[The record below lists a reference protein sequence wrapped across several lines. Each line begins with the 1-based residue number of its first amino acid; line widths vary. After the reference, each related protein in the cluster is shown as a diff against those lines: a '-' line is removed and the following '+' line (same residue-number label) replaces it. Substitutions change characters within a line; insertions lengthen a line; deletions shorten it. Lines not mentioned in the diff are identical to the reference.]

1 MSQSPLPT
9 APEARFFDS
18 SPWLMR
24 IAVGLIFLAGLVL
37 RLYDLDDPPMDFHP
51 TRQMHS
57 ALIARG
63 MFYADLETVPD
74 WQRERAVQQQ
84 RAQGLIEPQIM
95 ETLTASAYRLVGNA
109 DLRIPRLFSILF
121 WSLGG
126 FGLFLLSKDLAGSNA
141 GVVALLLYMTL
152 PYGVVAS
159 RAFQPDP
166 LMTAMLVWSWWGMA
180 RWLHWRTWGWA
191 FFAGISAGLAIYIKS
206 TALFFVLGAWVGLL
220 LAGMGI
226 RAVLRERQVWLIT
239 GLSLLPFAAYHIY
252 ATFVI
257 GLLQDQFSLRFFP
270 GMWLDPVF
278 YLRWQVKAAQVVA
291 LPWLVIGVMGLFV
304 LRDKAWRGLLTGAW
318 LGYGIYA
325 LLLSYYISTHDYYH
339 LPLIPLAA
347 IGVGLATQALFSALN
362 GPRLWINLVIPA
374 LLLALLLSQ
383 TWEARSILKSNDY
396 RPVVEQ
402 VEQISAMFKPQDRVV
417 SLAEDYSTH
426 LRYWGW
432 LDATHWFGIGD
443 FELRELAGQ
452 PVDLLTYFEQQTSGR
467 DYFLITDFVELERQP
482 ELNRMLD
489 EHFPVLRQGEGYWV
503 YDLRK
508 KK

>member
-1 MSQSPLPT
+1 MGQEVMLPT
-9 APEARFFDS
+9 SPVRLFDA
-18 SPWLMR
+18 SPWLTR
-24 IAVGLIFLAGLVL
+24 IAVVLIMLVGLAL
-37 RLYDLDDPPMDFHP
+37 RLYDLDDPPLDFHT

-63 MFYADLETVPD
+63 IFYADLETVPD

-84 RAQGLIEPQIM
+84 RTQGLIEPQVM
-95 ETLTASAYRLVGNA
+95 ESLTAFTYRLVGSA
-109 DLRIPRLFSILF
+109 DLRIPRLYAILF

-126 FGLFLLSKDLAGSNA
+126 VGLFLLNKDLAGSNA
-141 GVVALLLYMTL
+141 SVVALLLYMTL
-152 PYGVVAS
+152 PYGVIAS

-166 LMTAMLVWSWWGMA
+166 LMSAMLVWSWWGMA
-180 RWLHWRTWGWA
+180 RWLRHRTWGWA

-220 LAGMGI
+220 LAGLGI

-239 GLSLLPFAAYHIY
+239 GLSLLPYVIYHIY
-252 ATFVI
+252 ATFGI

-278 YLRWQVKAAQVVA
+278 YLRWQLKAAQVVA
-291 LPWLVIGVMGLFV
+291 LPWLVIGVMGLFL

-325 LLLSYYISTHDYYH
+325 LLFSYYISTHDYYH

-347 IGVGLATQALFSALN
+347 IGVGLATQVLFSALN

-374 LLLALLLSQ
+374 LLLALLLSHS
-383 TWEARSILKSNDY
+383 WEARTILKQDDY
-396 RPVVEQ
+396 RPVVRQ
-402 VEQISAMFKPQDRVV
+402 VEQISAMFNPQDKIV
-417 SLAEDYSTH
+417 SLAEDYSTR

-432 LDATHWFGIGD
+432 LDTAHWFGSGD

-452 PVDLLTYFEQQTSGR
+452 PVDLLAYFEQQTSGK

-482 ELNRMLD
+482 ALKQLLD
-489 EHFPVLRQGEGYWV
+489 EQYPIIFQGEGYWV
-503 YDLRK
+503 YDLRTK
-508 KK
+508 